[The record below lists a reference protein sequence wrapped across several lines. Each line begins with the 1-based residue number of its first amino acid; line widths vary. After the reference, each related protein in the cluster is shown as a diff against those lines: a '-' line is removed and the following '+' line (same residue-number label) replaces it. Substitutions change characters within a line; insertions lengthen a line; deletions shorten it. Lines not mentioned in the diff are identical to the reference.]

1 MDNLLSKIKYYYPK
15 DNDLLVRAY
24 NYAKAAH
31 ANQKRASG
39 EDYFIHP
46 YCVAE
51 ILVDTQTGVNY
62 LYYWSGNGGGLT
74 PLLDREGKPVI
85 TAVGGGPERS

>member
-39 EDYFIHP
+39 ED
-46 YCVAE
+46 
-51 ILVDTQTGVNY
+51 
-62 LYYWSGNGGGLT
+62 
-74 PLLDREGKPVI
+74 
-85 TAVGGGPERS
+85 